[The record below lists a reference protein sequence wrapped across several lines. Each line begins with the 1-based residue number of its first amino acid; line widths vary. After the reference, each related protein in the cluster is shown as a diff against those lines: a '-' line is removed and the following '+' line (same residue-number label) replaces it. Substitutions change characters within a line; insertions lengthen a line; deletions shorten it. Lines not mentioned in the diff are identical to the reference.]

1 MSIGA
6 GNSIF
11 FNMKLLRA
19 KPLVKS
25 PLRRQYAA
33 QRVIKGK
40 FMQFRLTI
48 GKAILVSALSLVS
61 FGTQAQ
67 DLPANTVATVNGMA
81 ITYDDISMAEDEL
94 IGLVGQLPERQR
106 FETLVGYMVD
116 RILAAEAARDAGLE
130 NTPEVAK
137 RIDFMK
143 QKALQDV
150 FVGQKLMQ
158 RVSEERVASYY
169 QDNIVAGPKQ
179 EEVRARHILLD
190 TRKEAEAVIAA
201 VKNGGDFIELA
212 KSRSKGPSGAGGGD
226 LGYFDKDA
234 MVAPFS
240 EAAFKLKKGKISK
253 PVKTQFGWH
262 VIKLED
268 RRSKPT
274 PPLDEVR
281 DQIYQILI
289 SEARREIY
297 NEMREGADV
306 QFVNIAPSAE

>member
-1 MSIGA
+1 
-6 GNSIF
+6 
-11 FNMKLLRA
+11 
-19 KPLVKS
+19 
-25 PLRRQYAA
+25 
-33 QRVIKGK
+33 
-40 FMQFRLTI
+40 MQFRLTI
-48 GKAILVSALSLVS
+48 GKQFLLLALLCASA
-61 FGTQAQ
+61 FTAHGQE
-67 DLPANTVATVNGMA
+67 LPANTVATVNGIA
-81 ITYDDISMAEDEL
+81 ITYDDISLAEDEL

-116 RILAAEAARDAGLE
+116 RILAAKAARDEGLDSS
-130 NTPEVAK
+130 PEVAK

-150 FVGQKLMQ
+150 YIGQQLMQ
-158 RVSEERVASYY
+158 RVTDARVEEYFQS
-169 QDNIVAGPKQ
+169 NIVAGPKQ

-190 TRKEAEAVIAA
+190 TREEAEAVIAA
-201 VKNGGDFIELA
+201 IKNGGDFVELA

-240 EAAFKLKKGKISK
+240 EAAFKLKKGKISA

-268 RRSKPT
+268 RRTKPT

-281 DQIYQILI
+281 DQIFQILI

-297 NEMREGADV
+297 DDMRKGADV
-306 QFVNIAPSAE
+306 KFVNIAPSAE

>member
-1 MSIGA
+1 
-6 GNSIF
+6 
-11 FNMKLLRA
+11 
-19 KPLVKS
+19 
-25 PLRRQYAA
+25 
-33 QRVIKGK
+33 
-40 FMQFRLTI
+40 MQFRLTI
-48 GKAILVSALSLVS
+48 GKAILFSVLLLAS
-61 FGTQAQ
+61 FGAQAQ

-94 IGLVGQLPERQR
+94 FGLVGQLPERQR

-137 RIDFMK
+137 HIDFMK

-150 FVGQKLMQ
+150 FVRQKLMQ

-190 TRKEAEAVIAA
+190 TREEAEAVIAA

-240 EAAFKLKKGKISK
+240 EAAFKLKKGKISE

-274 PPLDEVR
+274 PPLDDVR

-297 NEMREGADV
+297 DEMRKGADV
-306 QFVNIAPSAE
+306 QFVNIAPSSE

>member
-48 GKAILVSALSLVS
+48 GKAILVSALSLAS

-67 DLPANTVATVNGMA
+67 DLPVNTVATVNGMA

-94 IGLVGQLPERQR
+94 FGLVGQLPERQR

-190 TRKEAEAVIAA
+190 TREEAEAVIAA

-234 MVAPFS
+234 MVAPH
-240 EAAFKLKKGKISK
+240 L
-253 PVKTQFGWH
+253 
-262 VIKLED
+262 L
-268 RRSKPT
+268 RRLNPRMH
-274 PPLDEVR
+274 L
-281 DQIYQILI
+281 
-289 SEARREIY
+289 
-297 NEMREGADV
+297 
-306 QFVNIAPSAE
+306 

>member
-6 GNSIF
+6 GNSTF
-11 FNMKLLRA
+11 FNMKLLGA

-25 PLRRQYAA
+25 PERLQYAA
-33 QRVIKGK
+33 QSVIKGN

-48 GKAILVSALSLVS
+48 GTAILLLALSVVA
-61 FGTQAQ
+61 FGVQAQ
-67 DLPANTVATVNGMA
+67 DLPDNTVATVNGIA
-81 ITYDDISMAEDEL
+81 ITYDDISLAEDEL

-106 FETLVGYMVD
+106 FETLVGFMVD
-116 RILAAEAARDAGLE
+116 RILAAKAARDAGLE

-137 RIDFMK
+137 RIDFMS

-150 FVGQKLMQ
+150 YIGQKLMQ
-158 RVSEERVASYY
+158 RVTEERVEQYY
-169 QDNIVAGPKQ
+169 RSNIVDGPKQ

-190 TRKEAEAVIAA
+190 TRDEAEAVIAA
-201 VKNGGDFIELA
+201 VKNGSDFIQLA

-234 MVAPFS
+234 MVAPFA
-240 EAAFKLKKGKISK
+240 EAAFKLKKGKISA

-274 PPLDEVR
+274 PPLDNVR

-297 NEMREGADV
+297 DDMREGADV
-306 QFVNIAPSAE
+306 KFVNIVPSAE

>member
-48 GKAILVSALSLVS
+48 GKAILVSALSLAC
-61 FGTQAQ
+61 FGAQAQ

-137 RIDFMK
+137 RNDFMK

-169 QDNIVAGPKQ
+169 QVNIVAGPKQ

-190 TRKEAEAVIAA
+190 TREEAEAVIAA

-212 KSRSKGPSGAGGGD
+212 KSSSKGPSGAGGGD

-240 EAAFKLKKGKISK
+240 EAAFKLKKGKISE

>member
-48 GKAILVSALSLVS
+48 GKAILVSALSLAS
-61 FGTQAQ
+61 FGAQAQ

-130 NTPEVAK
+130 NTSEVAK

-190 TRKEAEAVIAA
+190 TREEAEAVIAA

-240 EAAFKLKKGKISK
+240 EAAFKLKKGKISE

-289 SEARREIY
+289 SEARRELY
-297 NEMREGADV
+297 NEMREGANV